1 MDLMGLQNSFDHLT
15 NRAEKCLSKDLYSA
29 ILDATNT
36 NKKSED
42 NKMLNIDCEEDQL
55 KPSLAKTETI
65 TDIVK
70 NLFTTSKMCDQIFD
84 NKEGPP
90 SSTNF
95 DANSELD
102 DLTVRGG
109 VNSESFK

>member
-1 MDLMGLQNSFDHLT
+1 MGLQNSFDHLT
-15 NRAEKCLSKDLYSA
+15 SRAEKCLSKDLYSA
-29 ILDATNT
+29 ILDATNI

-42 NKMLNIDCEEDQL
+42 NKMQNIDCEED
-55 KPSLAKTETI
+55 KTRPSLAKTETI